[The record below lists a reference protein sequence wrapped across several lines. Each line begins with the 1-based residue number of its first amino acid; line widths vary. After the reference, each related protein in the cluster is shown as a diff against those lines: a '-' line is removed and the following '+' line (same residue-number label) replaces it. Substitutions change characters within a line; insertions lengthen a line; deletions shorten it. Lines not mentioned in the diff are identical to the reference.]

1 MRRNVRGWRR
11 ATVAVGV
18 SLALGAGS
26 MTAPVQA
33 APSEP
38 EFGSSVEDPYAAGVQ
53 LPKMQPL
60 RIGNVVLPGE
70 LVGVA
75 SVLGLLAIIAT
86 IAATVTKAQGGQ
98 GGSSS
103 GEGSSRLGL
112 KPDEYRADNG
122 AIYKVNPQAR
132 NFSTQQATALFPRG
146 AGQIGSTLEL
156 SKQAFEQLHLREGDV
171 LSIPPSAKFPGA
183 AMAKIVKVEEG
194 ATAVTVETK
203 PAILDDII
211 EYTKG
216 DVKFQGRLLTA
227 EPMTIIDPVTGAQIN
242 AMPAADA
249 EKEAKL
255 ELTADLKK
263 LAESKRL
270 VKKDAL
276 SKAELTGGVSVS
288 PELGINKEAV
298 EKEADKSF
306 ELKTKIYTKFE
317 VKTGSK
323 IDVGEDLGKAAEE
336 YLQKRFGKKRP
347 WLFPVGPV
355 WVYMDTGVE
364 PTFELELSAE
374 RARSFSLEASKE
386 GVIGFKYDAD
396 SRSLKQISREAS
408 PGTFKPEFSE
418 VESTLT
424 ARLEPGVQ
432 ATAALWK
439 TFNGAL
445 GASLAGQAERK
456 NNTCTGTLTLNAP
469 KGEITVESPL
479 GGLLGDWAEMEF
491 LSLKLTNELAKK
503 EWDLGCGKDPD
514 TGKDPGKNK
523 DQDKG
528 KDQPQHTPDISDDLK
543 HKMLNMTIPA
553 VCMHDSGRLID
564 GRLEES
570 SIRHKYGFVDI
581 NTRIG
586 ESFDEPLGVNAKW
599 INVDGKDRI
608 LLVAQCFAGGVGWPQ
623 SLFLLDENL
632 NFVETGPYGNGLT
645 IEPQRP
651 QARRPFYVFE
661 TEGDKVKL
669 KYGAADERDAM
680 AAPSLIIEGTYRVDG
695 QRLVPVGTPRV
706 EKLF

>member
-11 ATVAVGV
+11 ATVAAGV

-122 AIYKVNPQAR
+122 AVYKVNSQAR

-194 ATAVTVETK
+194 TTAVTVETK

-216 DVKFQGRLLTA
+216 DVKFQGRLMTA

-255 ELTADLKK
+255 ELETNLKD
-263 LAESKRL
+263 LAESKGL
-270 VKKDAL
+270 VKKGL
-276 SKAELTGGVSVS
+276 LLKAELTGDVSLQT
-288 PELGINKEAV
+288 ELGVNKEAV

-306 ELKTKIYTKFE
+306 ELKSNIQAKLNLE
-317 VKTGSK
+317 TGPK
-323 IDVGEDLGKAAEE
+323 LDVGEELGEAVEE
-336 YLQKRFGKKRP
+336 YLQKRFSTSRP
-347 WLFPVGPV
+347 WVFPVGPV
-355 WVYMDTGVE
+355 LVYVETGIK
-364 PTFELELSAE
+364 PTFEVELSAK
-374 RARSFSLEASKE
+374 ATTSMSLEASKE
-386 GVIGFKYDAD
+386 NVIGFKFDAD
-396 SRSLKQISREAS
+396 SRSLKQISREVS
-408 PGTFKPEFSE
+408 PWRLDSNFDGVSG
-418 VESTLT
+418 TLT

-432 ATAALWK
+432 VAAVMWK
-439 TFNGAL
+439 TFTGAL

-514 TGKDPGKNK
+514 TGKGPGKNK

-543 HKMLNMTIPA
+543 RKMLSMTIPA

-632 NFVETGPYGNGLT
+632 NFVATGPYGNGLT

-661 TEGDKVKL
+661 TEGDKVML

-695 QRLVPVGTPRV
+695 QRLVPVGTPHV